1 MRENRLQL
9 TIDRARAARAAVIEW
24 HGLAGRCSEN
34 AARSA
39 DIAAFAVIRGQ
50 TAAKAILEA
59 VR

>member
-9 TIDRARAARAAVIEW
+9 TIDRAKAARAAVIEW

-50 TAAKAILEA
+50 TAARAILEA

>member
-1 MRENRLQL
+1 MSGKQLQL